1 MFDDDAPIPIE
12 FQGQIM
18 LGRFKIGHQLLAL
31 ALVSALGFGAV
42 LVNVV
47 WTLNVQSGFQARA
60 RLAAQA
66 ALDAS
71 QFGATMLQMRR
82 SEKNFMLRRDES
94 YVAELSAKAQVA
106 RDQVRALTEKAG
118 RLDDAELKRDLASID
133 QPLALY
139 ATTFAQFAETVRT
152 MGVTPDKGLEGEL
165 RATAHELEKTL
176 IALDRPALNVRALML
191 RRHEKDFM
199 LRHQDKYRDAH
210 AAMADELKQ
219 VIAADTAPDSQRKK
233 LNDLVEVY
241 SARFSAWAQAAQSL
255 EGVEKK
261 IIEGYKACEKAANA
275 IVARAS
281 ALSSEKF
288 AENEAEAARSLRV
301 LIASIAA
308 ALVAAFALALAVW
321 RHVAG
326 SLGRL
331 HAAMGAIAKGQTA
344 VDLNGLDTANEIG
357 EMARTVEVFRENAE
371 ARARL
376 EGEANAER
384 AREADRQRV
393 LEQMIG
399 GFRGSVN
406 DIVVALQ
413 ARTGDMDDT
422 AKKLG
427 AVATRATGAADEAHG
442 AANQSSE
449 NMQTVS
455 SAAEELTASIQE
467 ILRQIEGMRARADQT
482 SASARD
488 TDRHVGALV
497 ALAEK
502 IGAIVEII
510 RSIAQQTN
518 MLALNATIEAARAG
532 EAGRGFAV
540 VAAEVKT
547 LAEHTA
553 RATDEIGAQIGD
565 IQAATRDA
573 ESAIQA
579 IARAA
584 EDIDQLTATIASSV
598 SQQSEATAEIA
609 RAVSRAAQSSTV
621 TSDSVTHAAS
631 VIGETNAEA
640 GRVASV
646 TEALARA
653 GTTLTATVERFLI
666 DLGSDIRERRKAL
679 RRRSTQALVIF
690 ADGESEQARLSDISD
705 SGVKFTSSGRLR
717 VGDAI
722 TLQFEDGAKL
732 RAKVARIEPGFAAA
746 QFSDAQSGAVERY
759 AA

>member
-1 MFDDDAPIPIE
+1 
-12 FQGQIM
+12 M
-18 LGRFKIGHQLLAL
+18 LGRFKIGHQLLGMAI
-31 ALVSALGFGAV
+31 VSSLGFGAV
-42 LVNVV
+42 LVNVL
-47 WTLNVQSGFQARA
+47 WTVKVQDVFQARS

-71 QFGATMLQMRR
+71 QFGATMLQLRR
-82 SEKNFMLRRDES
+82 SEKNFMLRHDES
-94 YVAELSAKAQVA
+94 YVAEFAQKGQVA
-106 RDQVRALTEKAG
+106 KDQLRALAEKDKS
-118 RLDDAELKRDLASID
+118 LDDAELKRDLDSIEK
-133 QPLALY
+133 PLAQY
-139 ATTFAQFAETVRT
+139 TTTFGEYAETMKI
-152 MGVTPDKGLEGEL
+152 MGLAPDKGLEGEL
-165 RATAHELEKTL
+165 RAAAHELEKAFV
-176 IALDRPALNVRALML
+176 ALDRPALNVKALML

-199 LRHQDKYRDAH
+199 LRHQDKYLAAN
-210 AAMADELKQ
+210 AAMADELKRA
-219 VIAADTAPDSQRKK
+219 IGADPSLEAQHKK
-233 LNDLVEVY
+233 LTDLVDVY
-241 SARFSAWAQAAQSL
+241 SARFSAWAKAAQTLASI
-255 EGVEKK
+255 EKK
-261 IIEGYKACEKAANA
+261 IIEGYKTCEKAANA
-275 IVARAS
+275 ITTRATL
-281 ALSSEKF
+281 LSDEKF
-288 AENEAEAARSLRV
+288 AEGEAEDAKSLRFM
-301 LIASIAA
+301 IAA
-308 ALVAAFALALAVW
+308 IAIALLGSFGLAVAVW

-331 HAAMGAIAKGQTA
+331 HRAMGAIAMGDTA
-344 VDLNGLDTANEIG
+344 VDLRGLDTANEIG
-357 EMARTVEVFRENAE
+357 EMARAVEVFRENAE

-376 EGEANAER
+376 EGEAKTER
-384 AREADRQRV
+384 AREADRQRI
-393 LEQMIG
+393 LETMIT

-406 DIVVALQ
+406 DIVAALQ

-427 AVATRATGAADEAHG
+427 AVAARATGAADEAHD
-442 AANQSSE
+442 AANQSSA

-455 SAAEELTASIQE
+455 SAAEELTSSIQE

-510 RSIAQQTN
+510 RGIAQQTN

-540 VAAEVKT
+540 VASEVKT

-565 IQAATRDA
+565 VQAATREA
-573 ESAIQA
+573 ETAIQA

-584 EDIDQLTATIASSV
+584 EDIDALSAAIAASV

-609 RAVSRAAQSSTV
+609 RAVSSAAQSSTV
-621 TSDSVTHAAS
+621 TSGSVTHAAA

-640 GRVASV
+640 GRVSSV
-646 TEALARA
+646 TVALANA
-653 GTTLTATVERFLI
+653 GQTLTATVEKFLV
-666 DLGSDIRERRKAL
+666 DLASDIKERRKAL

-690 ADGESEQARLSDISD
+690 ANGESEPAQLVDISD
-705 SGVKFTSSGRLR
+705 SGAKFTSSGRLNA
-717 VGDAI
+717 GDAVAV
-722 TLQFEDGAKL
+722 QFEDGAKM
-732 RAKVARIEPGFAAA
+732 RAKVARVEPGFAAV
-746 QFSDAQSGAVERY
+746 QFLEAQSATDRY